1 MNSERQIQL
10 AAIIAEETEAYIW
23 EKGGDLKSVK
33 VEVREVDGVLLP
45 WSAELGCPYGE
56 AISRTLS
63 EDLGIPRERQRYEG
77 D

>member
-1 MNSERQIQL
+1 M
-10 AAIIAEETEAYIW
+10 
-23 EKGGDLKSVK
+23 K